1 MCLCPYTGVGGWS
14 FPFSHHPLIF
24 LFLVPLCID
33 SMYRPKGKKNDQK
46 LKIVAPSLFF
56 FLFFFANPTLIIQA
70 QFWGGGIPINLSK
83 RALASEDKNVLIAW

>member
-14 FPFSHHPLIF
+14 FPLSHHPLIF

-56 FLFFFANPTLIIQA
+56 LSFFLCKSDLNNTSPIL
-70 QFWGGGIPINLSK
+70 GGGGNSHK
-83 RALASEDKNVLIAW
+83 FV